1 MDAMIN
7 SLQARFAVPAVWL
20 LACAAA
26 GTVVAQLVTCW
37 ISLCGTSFVSLIA
50 LITGFASG
58 TVLMDWVRERLLP
71 RDHCDDPPAWALPL
85 ISGSLVTMTWLTP
98 LLMNATLLAG
108 CETFGT
114 GGSLQS
120 VTALLFPAFIVA
132 ISVSLSGCFVTV
144 MASNDARPWNRSA
157 LAGAAGL
164 LISLIHL
171 AVTVPIAATV
181 TFAICGTLIARWFVM
196 QQIVKRHSVP
206 STSPGEQG
214 RSRPSSD
221 VPEAA
226 ARQVLHALATG
237 LLLVVVCEMLSHII
251 PVSLPVLAISCV
263 FAAIALSL
271 LAHAGVQ
278 RVLTSTGLLLI
289 SLMATCLL
297 PILFGSLANMNL
309 GLSQPGS
316 GVFATIALR
325 AVQLAVFLSAAT
337 LPLILSGSSASQSGR
352 PGVVGMILAIGMVSG
367 LVGISRGV
375 SLTLLLTLGV
385 IGHAIAALLWTLK
398 DSAPGDSANRW
409 LPALT
414 GRRWRFVVAGV
425 SVAVFALLMLPRE
438 DFARTSSLVFSPR
451 TKIAMQRGL
460 SRELIPQSEASRL
473 VDVVRSENGELSV
486 WRRSGSLF
494 EFQRN
499 GVSLGRVSSNTTLS
513 PQPPEEILPV
523 IMGLVSHPK
532 PSRILLLGDDTG
544 ASLRSC
550 TQFPI
555 QEIVAI
561 RSDEALT
568 ELARRFTWQS
578 QDTPADQDSRVTL
591 IHQPQSVVLRNR
603 ALKSFDV
610 VVSSGDLAVLPSAAF
625 QFTAEFYQAACS
637 RMTSDGVFCQR
648 FRQGE
653 LGPEPIKQ
661 TMATMMSV
669 FEHVGAVQMVAG
681 EILLFGTNTS
691 TGLVDPQI
699 LSRLQR
705 DHVRR
710 EIASTGWDWSQV
722 AVLPLLNANDPIG
735 LFNHEKRPGVIS
747 ISNGGLVMSAPLDAL
762 SPANRM
768 LELNAA
774 FGPHQMQFLAAI
786 PTGEEHQEVQRRLSA
801 LAQQL
806 EILAGMPDQP
816 WTYRKSL
823 KMEMQRTPRAPVEI
837 IRDGEIVKK
846 AHPLDQLRKDYFV
859 SLGKALTAAAENPQ
873 SVPQFIA
880 QMELFPSCGEPLI
893 SFFSNYEIVRLH
905 ELAHHPAT
913 ADEFRHRLQIVFQ
926 ANPTDASVRPVISAI
941 DQLVREPSLIADVGE
956 RYDILNSLVQK
967 LIERWEART
976 AWEPRSALRVQN
988 DVDQS
993 VRVTN
998 RALQLME
1005 ETLTQANV
1013 KESEFRQRR
1022 RFVNAALISPL
1033 RDYRDQVLAHRM
1045 KNELPAEPDTE
1056 DPNDLPLLIPQTSQ
1070 TDSSL
1075 TN

>member
-7 SLQARFAVPAVWL
+7 SLRGRFEVPAVWL

-37 ISLCGTSFVSLIA
+37 TSLCGTSFVSLIA

-58 TVLMDWVRERLLP
+58 SVLMDWLRERLLP
-71 RDHCDDPPAWALPL
+71 RNHRDDPPAWVLPL
-85 ISGSLVTMTWLTP
+85 ISGSVVAMAWLTP

-114 GGSLQS
+114 GGSLQP
-120 VTALLFPAFIVA
+120 VMTLLFPAFIVA
-132 ISVSLSGCFVTV
+132 IAISLSGCFVTV
-144 MASNDARPWNRSA
+144 MASNDTRPWNRSV

-164 LISLIHL
+164 LVSLIHL
-171 AVTVPIAATV
+171 AMTVPIAATV
-181 TFAICGTLIARWFVM
+181 TISICAALAARWLVM
-196 QQIVKRHSVP
+196 QRIVQPQPISSAAQDDKSRTRPVSAVISVP
-206 STSPGEQG
+206 
-214 RSRPSSD
+214 
-221 VPEAA
+221 
-226 ARQVLHALATG
+226 ARQVLHGLATG
-237 LLLVVVCEMLSHII
+237 LLLVVVCEMLAHII
-251 PVSLPVLAISCV
+251 PVSLPVLAMSCV
-263 FAAIALSL
+263 FAAIALST

-278 RVLTSTGLLLI
+278 RVLTSTGLLVI
-289 SLMATCLL
+289 SLLVVGLL
-297 PILFGSLANMNL
+297 PILFGSMADLNL
-309 GLSQPGS
+309 EISQPGS
-316 GVFATIALR
+316 GAFITMALR
-325 AVQLAVFLSAAT
+325 AMQVAVFLGAAT
-337 LPLILSGSSASQSGR
+337 LPLILSGSSASQSVR
-352 PGVVGMILAIGMVSG
+352 PGIISMMVAVGMVTGLAGS
-367 LVGISRGV
+367 SRGA

-385 IGHAIAALLWTLK
+385 ISHATAALLRTVK
-398 DSAPGDSANRW
+398 ESAPGDSANPW

-425 SVAVFALLMLPRE
+425 GVAVLALLMLPRE

-451 TKIAMQRGL
+451 TRIAMQRGL

-473 VDVVRSENGELSV
+473 VDVVRSKNGELSV

-513 PQPPEEILPV
+513 PQPPEEILPA

-578 QDTPADQDSRVTL
+578 QDTPADQDTRVTL

-603 ALKSFDV
+603 ELKSFDV

-625 QFTAEFYQAACS
+625 QFTAEFYQAAHS
-637 RMTSDGVFCQR
+637 RMTLDGVFCQR

-661 TMATMMSV
+661 AMATMMSV

-681 EILLFGTNTS
+681 EILLFGTNAE

-699 LSRLQR
+699 LLRLQR

-735 LFNHEKRPGVIS
+735 LFSHEKRPRAIS

-762 SPANRM
+762 SAANRM
-768 LELNAA
+768 LELNTA

-823 KMEMQRTPRAPVEI
+823 KMEMQRTPRAPVEV
-837 IRDGEIVKK
+837 IRNGEVVKK

-873 SVPQFIA
+873 NIPQFLS
-880 QMELFPSCGEPLI
+880 QMEMFPGCGEPLI

-941 DQLVREPSLIADVGE
+941 DQLVREPSLIADVRE

-1005 ETLTQANV
+1005 EALAQANV
-1013 KESEFRQRR
+1013 KESEFLLRR

-1056 DPNDLPLLIPQTSQ
+1056 DPNDLPLLIPQIDRTK
-1070 TDSSL
+1070 TSL